1 MVAQD
6 DGSGHLAFAVRS
18 SDLDDR
24 ILIPK
29 YYDPDLESAME
40 VAGGDFELP
49 ELGEILYSEN
59 KGSSLGNWIR
69 RKFYGSGNIPYVRT
83 SDLSHWRI
91 RPDFKKGVSEE
102 VYEHLQKKQDV
113 RSNDLLMVAHG
124 TYLVGNVAIVADG
137 EERLVL
143 QDHVFRL
150 RPDPKS
156 GVHPYLLLAGLS
168 TRFVRRQV
176 RSRQFSADIIDKL
189 GDRHL
194 GIRVPIPKDAGIR
207 KDVVERVGRILSEQ
221 TDARE
226 AIKSVA
232 GARLRM
238 LPRRAE
244 SRYSFAVKRS
254 GLRRRILIP
263 KYYDPEL
270 EAEVEAAEKAA
281 DLPWVSLRQLVKEGH
296 ISVETGVEV
305 GKMAYGTGDIPF
317 VRTSDLLEWEIR
329 RDAKHTVGQH
339 IYDQYA
345 PRGTLAANDILVVRD
360 GTYLVGSSAIVTA
373 DDLPAMFCGGIYR
386 IRVEGDSEVS
396 PFSLLAFLNLPV
408 VRRQMRARQFTR
420 DVIDTLGKRLF
431 EVTVPSPFGEDA
443 AELGERVRE
452 ILDRKAAAK
461 RDIGQAVELL
471 EPKVPESA
479 SGRPGWSMRG

>member
-1 MVAQD
+1 MVAR
-6 DGSGHLAFAVRS
+6 GYGTGHLAFAVRS

-29 YYDPDLESAME
+29 YYDPDLEAE
-40 VAGGDFELP
+40 IELAGGKFELP
-49 ELGEILYSEN
+49 ELGEVLYPGSD
-59 KGSSLGNWIR
+59 GSSLGNWIR
-69 RKFYGSGNIPYVRT
+69 RRHYGSGNIPYVRT

-102 VYEHLQKKQDV
+102 VYKRLEKKQDV
-113 RSNDLLMVAHG
+113 RANDLLMVAHG
-124 TYLVGNVAIVADG
+124 TYLVGNVAIVAEG

-150 RPDPKS
+150 RPDPKN
-156 GVHPYLLLAGLS
+156 GVHPYLLLACLS

-194 GIRVPIPKDAGIR
+194 GIRVPIPKDKAIR
-207 KDVVERVGRILSEQ
+207 EKVVERVGHILSEQ
-221 TDARE
+221 TDTRE
-226 AIKSVA
+226 AIESLA

-244 SRYSFAVKRS
+244 SRYAFAVKRS
-254 GLRRRILIP
+254 GIRRRILVP

-270 EAEVEAAEKAA
+270 EAEVEGAEKAA
-281 DLPWVSLRQLVKEGH
+281 DLPWVSLRKLVKDGH
-296 ISVETGVEV
+296 VSVETGVEV

-317 VRTSDLLEWEIR
+317 IRTSDLLEWEVR
-329 RDAKHTVGQH
+329 RDAKHSVGQH
-339 IYDQYA
+339 IYDQYT

-360 GTYLVGSSAIVTA
+360 GTYLVGSSAIVT
-373 DDLPAMFCGGIYR
+373 DDDIPAMFCGGLYR
-386 IRVEGDSEVS
+386 IRVREDSEVS

-431 EVTVPSPFGEDA
+431 EVKMPSPFGEDA
-443 AELGERVRE
+443 ADLGERVNG
-452 ILDRKAAAK
+452 ILDRKAAVK
-461 RDIGQAVELL
+461 RDIGEAVEVL
-471 EPKVPESA
+471 EPEIPTSA
-479 SGRPGWSMRG
+479 FGRPGWSMRA